1 MGLTVNESFT
11 TSHGFVLSSY
21 YMSMKDLM
29 VKKILLYGEYEY
41 KYIVSTNFSIWVS
54 KEAKNTGKPTIA
66 EKFIKL
72 ELETAPTGNVYE
84 ILYDEVK
91 KTLTDYVDDL

>member
-1 MGLTVNESFT
+1 MGLNVNESFT

-21 YMSMKDLM
+21 YMSMKEFS
-29 VKKILLYGEYEY
+29 VHKAGLYDDD
-41 KYIVSTNFSIWVS
+41 KYIVSTRFHICVS
-54 KEAKNTGKPTIA
+54 KEAKNAGKPSIA
-66 EKFIKL
+66 EKFVSVQ
-72 ELETAPTGNVYE
+72 LETAPTGNVYE